1 MDQIGVFSPE
11 QARLLWQDYQERKQ
25 LPAQLTKAFPQRRP
39 IDEPSPHRV
48 FVLNSDSYEAIP
60 PYACMQITGTQV
72 YAGRTVITVEK
83 PTTLDGEYLFNS
95 PYQIEAGAAG
105 WAYRFG
111 VVVMLGAAPSAPNVS
126 YQPIVDSWEIEE
138 GGGPFTVFGEFEI
151 TPDSE
156 TAALIGRFGSPG
168 GGGETIWFT
177 IEEVLCP
184 DGYDVTEKTLVV
196 TADWYTGGCNKIP
209 PGANYDGTYNV
220 YDLCNYLLDQVD
232 SDLPGT
238 VGRATYHYPLTG
250 DCEPRWIIDDLCHRP
265 ECA

>member
-11 QARLLWQDYQERKQ
+11 QARLLWQDYQARQQ
-25 LPAQLTKAFPQRRP
+25 LASQLTKNYPQRRP
-39 IDEPSPHRV
+39 LDEPSPHRV

-60 PYACMQITGTQV
+60 PYACMEVTGTQV

-151 TPDSE
+151 TPESE
-156 TAALIGRFGSPG
+156 TAALIGRFAVGAG
-168 GGGETIWFT
+168 GGNTMWFDIT
-177 IEEVLCP
+177 EVVCADDYTPESYL
-184 DGYDVTEKTLVV
+184 LVEW
-196 TADWYTGGCNKIP
+196 TYFSGGCSTP

-220 YDLCNYLLDQVD
+220 YDICGYMGIPENL
-232 SDLPGT
+232 T
-238 VGRATYHYPLTG
+238 ATKGRATYMYPRDG
-250 DCEPRWIIDDLCHRP
+250 YCEPRWIIDDLCYEPR
-265 ECA
+265 CV